1 MSQLAAFAAE
11 LKQEAGST
19 RRMLEKIPFDKK
31 DWKPHEKSKTLG
43 SLATHVAE
51 TGRWVAHALQNDGLD
66 FAQPLERANPQ
77 SKEELLEVFEKHFQS
92 GIAALEAASEE
103 ELGKKWTVRSGDK
116 IYMELP
122 KAAAIR
128 GWALSHMIHHR
139 GQLSVYL
146 RLLDI
151 PVPGMYGPSADET
164 M

>member
-11 LKQEAGST
+11 LKQEAVST
-19 RRMLEKIPFDKK
+19 RKMLEKVPFDQK
-31 DWKPHEKSKTLG
+31 DWKPHERSMTLG
-43 SLATHVAE
+43 KLATHVAE
-51 TGRWVAHALQNDGLD
+51 TGRWVAHALEQDGID
-66 FAQPLERANPQ
+66 FAQPLERATPQ
-77 SKEELLEVFEKHFQS
+77 NTEELIALFDKHQAS
-92 GIAALEAASEE
+92 GQAAIAASTDA
-103 ELGKKWTVRSGDK
+103 ELGKMWTVKSGDTV
-116 IYMELP
+116 YMTIP

-146 RLLDI
+146 RLLGI